1 MCLDQRAMRSYAA
14 FKGWETRRAAKLNQP
29 EQPPLLWGGVRLP
42 AGSASDNSHSPASD
56 RSRSR
61 NPSRPPSEFS
71 DTADSA

>member
-14 FKGWETRRAAKLNQP
+14 FKGWETRRAAKLSQP

-42 AGSASDNSHSPASD
+42 AGSASDESPSDAST

-61 NPSRPPSEFS
+61 SPYRDPSDFS